1 MHIFLAYEGTTHCQH
16 FKMQISLAYED
27 TTHCQHF
34 KMHISLAYEDT
45 THCREGYR
53 IEMIVKP
60 IDAPEWLELLIS
72 VLLENNIP
80 FRRIV

>member
-1 MHIFLAYEGTTHCQH
+1 MDLPSRTSKYYDRLGSINNAATVYG
-16 FKMQISLAYED
+16 
-27 TTHCQHF
+27 QHF
-34 KMHISLAYEDT
+34 KMHISLAHEDT

-53 IEMIVKP
+53 IEIIVKI
-60 IDAPEWLELLIS
+60 IDAPEWSELLIS